1 MHTITIHSDTV
12 RSVEALLREWIG
24 LDAQTLGST
33 AIERAV
39 RMRMQAIGTPDE
51 HDFLVRL
58 GSDVAQRDQLIE
70 EVVVPESWFFRD
82 PQVFD
87 FIRRSIAAIAVR
99 PGRGPVRVLC
109 VPCASGEEPYSLAMA
124 LLDAGLAASQFH
136 IDAFDVSHAALSR
149 AAAGRYWVNAFRAA
163 DLSFRERW
171 FQADEASA
179 VLDERVRQSV
189 HFAWG
194 NLLDAS
200 FAAEQSPYDFIF
212 CRNLLIYLTADAR
225 RRVEATIDRLLTADG
240 LLVLGAAEPAI
251 MKGPWRPAAS
261 HSMFTLH
268 RGSPT
273 PSRTSAADVVDGLRD
288 SATVRPIRARSA
300 LPAASRTATASRP
313 ATAWLAAAHGDEP
326 EGVPK
331 TLTTAAVEDL
341 QTGPGDLETILSEAS
356 SLANAGRN
364 TEALEVC
371 LRHKQQAGSSAALC
385 FMMGMLHQSVGDLDQ
400 AEVCLQRT
408 LYLDASH
415 EEALLALALVASQRG
430 NGSLAEQYRQT
441 AVRVRARKG
450 TP

>member
-24 LDAQTLGST
+24 LDAQTLGSA

-82 PQVFD
+82 PHVFD
-87 FIRRSIAAIAVR
+87 FICRSVAEIAVR

-109 VPCASGEEPYSLAMA
+109 VPCASGEEPYSRAMA

-136 IDAFDVSHAALSR
+136 IDAVDVSHAALSR
-149 AAAGRYWVNAFRAA
+149 AAAGRYSVNAFRAA

-171 FQADEASA
+171 FRADDTCA

-212 CRNLLIYLTADAR
+212 CRNVLIYLTTDAR

-240 LLVLGAAEPAI
+240 LLVLGAAEQAI

-300 LPAASRTATASRP
+300 LPAASRP

-326 EGVPK
+326 KGVPK

-341 QTGPGDLETILSEAS
+341 PTGPGDLETILSEAS

-385 FMMGMLHQSVGDLDQ
+385 FMMGMLHQSVGDLDR

-430 NGSLAEQYRQT
+430 TGSLAEQYRQT
-441 AVRVRARKG
+441 AARVRARKG